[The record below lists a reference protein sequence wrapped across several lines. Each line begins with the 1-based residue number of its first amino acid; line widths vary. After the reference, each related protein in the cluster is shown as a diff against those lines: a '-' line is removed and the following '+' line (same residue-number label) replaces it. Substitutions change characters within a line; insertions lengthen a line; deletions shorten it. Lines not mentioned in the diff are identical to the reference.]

1 MFLDCLTNSLLSSLT
16 CILYFNVCGVA
27 IFCICLIFISSDKK
41 NVLPLAVAK
50 WMAQDTIHD
59 WGIMIAASVLI
70 IIPTL
75 VFYLII
81 QKKLISGMAA
91 GGVKGG

>member
-1 MFLDCLTNSLLSSLT
+1 
-16 CILYFNVCGVA
+16 
-27 IFCICLIFISSDKK
+27 
-41 NVLPLAVAK
+41 
-50 WMAQDTIHD
+50 MAQDTIHD

-91 GGVKGG
+91 GGVKEVNEDR